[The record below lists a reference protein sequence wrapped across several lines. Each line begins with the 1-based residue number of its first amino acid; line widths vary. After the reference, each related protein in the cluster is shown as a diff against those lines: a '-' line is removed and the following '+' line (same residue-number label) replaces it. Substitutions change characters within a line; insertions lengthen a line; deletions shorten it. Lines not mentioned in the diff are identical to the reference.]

1 MHYCRVL
8 PHCKFSNNVAE
19 PLAVN
24 EGSCNCFCV
33 IMHCYKWSV
42 VLQATENRQRFLF
55 LYCPLRGNWPPNVKG
70 IQVQP
75 GFGYAADHREGGN
88 KRCFCPSVFSVVRKT
103 GFSTCQVERLSL
115 KWVEWDIKPYHT
127 YVFDFCSWFRCW
139 RRMKSLL
146 RLLWLS
152 CERKPRSSEKKR
164 NEALSAAFTS
174 VYWFYLIFFCHLPAI
189 VHMSMDIKRISVSRW
204 WFVKAMIDC
213 LSGWLSTSPDHCNM
227 QQWALCWGDDGL

>member
-1 MHYCRVL
+1 MIKCSDRSKKCPPSQIDRRQVVLGTANCLMHYCRVL

-115 KWVEWDIKPYHT
+115 KWVEWDIKPL
-127 YVFDFCSWFRCW
+127 CIW
-139 RRMKSLL
+139 LL
-146 RLLWLS
+146 
-152 CERKPRSSEKKR
+152 
-164 NEALSAAFTS
+164 
-174 VYWFYLIFFCHLPAI
+174 
-189 VHMSMDIKRISVSRW
+189 
-204 WFVKAMIDC
+204 
-213 LSGWLSTSPDHCNM
+213 
-227 QQWALCWGDDGL
+227 